1 MPLENNQQDL
11 QQANWSYNPTQNTPQ
26 AGNNQQDTAPTLQDI
41 EDSVQD
47 QGSTIISWTA
57 SEFIAYQKGVG
68 WYVVALMAL
77 LVIGGIIFLI
87 TKDYISAI
95 MTSLLIF
102 VFIVFASR
110 KPRVLNYEISDQGIH
125 IGNNLINFS
134 TLKSFAVIDEGS
146 IRSIDLLPLKR
157 FMPSISMYFEPQDEL
172 KIVQALGSYLPK
184 EERNQPFID
193 KLMHKIRF

>member
-1 MPLENNQQDL
+1 MQPEQQSQNQPPTGWQFNSGQTTNSGGQQFNTISDNNGIAQQ
-11 QQANWSYNPTQNTPQ
+11 NPQEQP
-26 AGNNQQDTAPTLQDI
+26 
-41 EDSVQD
+41 DSTV
-47 QGSTIISWTA
+47 SWTA

>member
-1 MPLENNQQDL
+1 MQPEQHSQNQPPTGWQFNSGQTTNSGGQQFNTISDNNGIAQQ
-11 QQANWSYNPTQNTPQ
+11 NPQEQP
-26 AGNNQQDTAPTLQDI
+26 
-41 EDSVQD
+41 DSTV
-47 QGSTIISWTA
+47 SWTA

-172 KIVQALGSYLPK
+172 NIVQALGSYLPK